1 MKKLLLIMIV
11 SSGVTAQEPAVDP
24 INRQENISQLALV
37 ATVKKVGE
45 LYDYQYKLTN
55 HATATTSIMAFELDV
70 FCAAFPEVVPE
81 KDSGLDDGVFYLSRD
96 GRNIPL
102 IMSPAPFQH
111 GISASDRYYSSIFLA
126 PGATVAF
133 GFQSEY
139 APGYRQYQAHVGTG
153 NESKYD
159 YQSYWD
165 GVDGKDADVL
175 PWYPDWNVS
184 GVTKGPACP
193 GQAATPTTRPIFEGE
208 LREGE
213 GPKANSLLRY
223 EVKAQRNR
231 FHVPAATTHLELT
244 VYYSPNLDSTSLQV
258 TRNGQ
263 DIRSLFHPENG
274 SPEKVLI
281 PLDGNRTLIRFKGL
295 PELHAVPKGLTV
307 EQARDIDTFEI
318 RRP

>member
-1 MKKLLLIMIV
+1 MLEEIRVSEEMINN
-11 SSGVTAQEPAVDP
+11 GA
-24 INRQENISQLALV
+24 
-37 ATVKKVGE
+37 
-45 LYDYQYKLTN
+45 
-55 HATATTSIMAFELDV
+55 ATTSIVGLDIDLGCSAFS
-70 FCAAFPEVVPE
+70 AATKV
-81 KDSGLDDGVFYLSRD
+81 DDGGLDDGVFYYSQD
-96 GRNIPL
+96 GRHVPL
-102 IMSPAPFQH
+102 VLDPASFRH
-111 GISASDRYYSSIFLA
+111 GVNASNYYSASLFL
-126 PGATVAF
+126 PVGGAIEF
-133 GFQSEY
+133 GFKSEY
-139 APGYRQYQAHVGTG
+139 APGYRQYIATIGAD

-208 LREGE
+208 FREGE

-258 TRNGQ
+258 TSNGQ

-274 SPEKVLI
+274 SPEKVQI
-281 PLDGNRTLIRFKGL
+281 PLEGNRTLIRFKGL

-307 EQARDIDTFEI
+307 EQASDIDTFEI